1 MAGDPTTAAPSGLTA
16 ESQSGLLWRP
26 APHGLRYATIGV
38 LLAAFGLVLAQ
49 SYHIVFSGDADSFT
63 VSEWLINYA
72 GGFVRRGL
80 GGATILWLATTTNES
95 PRVVVF
101 GILVACYALI
111 FASVAIMTLRLRHA
125 TYLELLLAISPFAT
139 LFPVLHK
146 VAGQRKEVLLL
157 ALAGIAGT
165 TRAGRL
171 DRPAKYAGWSLA
183 FALLVAAHDGSI
195 FFLPLFVI
203 YLRVLAPPEHPMGY
217 RAVLLLLPAAC
228 VFVSSWLF
236 SARVDVGAICAAMDR
251 AAKGNWCLSAAAE
264 TFPFAAAWLKA
275 STLDGLRSVIVRY
288 SAHSF
293 TALPLTLL
301 AGAAGLLPVVVA
313 LRKDT
318 VLSAAV
324 ADLPMRRLFVWLS
337 LFAVALVFAVGNDW
351 NRWFYIVTSLLTLL
365 HFAAR
370 ANSRP
375 AGRPPAGRYA
385 SLLHGHYT
393 GAGAPPSVICT
404 PDSCSPDRSKR

>member
-1 MAGDPTTAAPSGLTA
+1 MAGDHTTTVSSGLTA
-16 ESQSGLLWRP
+16 ATAAAPWWRP
-26 APHGLRYATIGV
+26 APRLLQYVTAGA
-38 LLAAFGLVLAQ
+38 LLAALGVVLAY
-49 SYHIVFSGDADSFT
+49 SYHTVFSGDADSFT

-80 GGATILWLATTTNES
+80 GGATILWLATLTNEN
-95 PRVVVF
+95 PRVVLF
-101 GILVACYALI
+101 AILVACYAVI
-111 FASVAIMTLRLRHA
+111 FASVAIMVLRLRSA
-125 TYLELLLAISPFAT
+125 TYLDLLLAISPFAA

-171 DRPAKYAGWSLA
+171 DTGAKYVGWSLA

-195 FFLPLFVI
+195 FFMPLFVI
-203 YLRVLAPPEHPMGY
+203 YLRVLTPPAHPMGY

-228 VFVSSWLF
+228 VFVLSWLL
-236 SARVDVGAICAAMDR
+236 SPHVDVGAICAAMDR
-251 AAKGNWCLSAAAE
+251 AAKGDWCLTAPAE

-288 SAHSF
+288 GAHSF

-324 ADLPMRRLFVWLS
+324 ADLPTRRLFVWLS

-370 ANSRP
+370 ANSRR
-375 AGRPPAGRYA
+375 AE
-385 SLLHGHYT
+385 
-393 GAGAPPSVICT
+393 GA
-404 PDSCSPDRSKR
+404 